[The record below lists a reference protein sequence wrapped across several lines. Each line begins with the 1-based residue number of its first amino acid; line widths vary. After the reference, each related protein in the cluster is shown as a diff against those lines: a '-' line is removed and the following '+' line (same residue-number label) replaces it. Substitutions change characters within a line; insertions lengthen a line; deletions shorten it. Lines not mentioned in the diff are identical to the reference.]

1 MLTSNTKN
9 RLKVA
14 VLLIAVS
21 LLSFILGA
29 KLKSKPFY
37 VLKETDVTME
47 DSLHHLR
54 QINDIMNLVKH
65 KYVEEVDQEV
75 LIEGAIRGMI
85 DAIGDPYSTYMNPS
99 EFKDFMI
106 SVDGSFEGVG
116 LSLGYDESSSSIV
129 VIAPIEGSPAFKAGI
144 YPKDRIV
151 KVDDVDLKSK
161 NLDDAVKLM
170 RGKKGTKVTIYV
182 ERPGVDEV
190 LQFELV
196 RDNIRLATVRHDIL
210 PGDIGYI
217 KISSFDSY
225 TSKEFKEAIDELE
238 NKGLKGIILDLR
250 NNPGGS
256 LQESV
261 DVADRILGKGLIV
274 YTEDRYK
281 NKLEEYYSDEKKLSL
296 PLVVLVNENSASAA
310 EIVAGAIQDHKA
322 GIIVGN
328 KTYGKGSVQELDPF
342 VDGSGIKLTIAKY
355 YIPSGRCIDG
365 VGIEPDIKINLPD
378 NINPFLV
385 PVDKDVQLKKAIE
398 ILNSSN

>member
-37 VLKETDVTME
+37 VLKETDVTIE

>member
-398 ILNSSN
+398 ILNFSN